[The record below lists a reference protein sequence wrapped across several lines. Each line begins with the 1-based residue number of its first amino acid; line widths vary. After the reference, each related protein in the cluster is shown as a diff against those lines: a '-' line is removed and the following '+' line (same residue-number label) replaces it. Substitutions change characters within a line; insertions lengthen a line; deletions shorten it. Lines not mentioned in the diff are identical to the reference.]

1 MTSETTEFVA
11 LPDGQ
16 IEATVHS
23 GIMRIRRDVEWVPVD
38 LTLRRR
44 ADGSVAP
51 VAHPFDLILPRYTL
65 TEGLDA

>member
-23 GIMRIRRDVEWVPVD
+23 GIMRIRRDDEWVPVD

-51 VAHPFDLILPRYTL
+51 VAHPFDLILPRDTL
-65 TEGLDA
+65 T